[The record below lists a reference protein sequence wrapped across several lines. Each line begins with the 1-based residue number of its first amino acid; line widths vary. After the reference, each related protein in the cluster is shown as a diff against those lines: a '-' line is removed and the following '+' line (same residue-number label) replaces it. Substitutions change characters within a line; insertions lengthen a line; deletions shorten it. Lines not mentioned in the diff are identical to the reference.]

1 MYNLIAL
8 SVILKLVS
16 FFKMTYSQ
24 SSVEPAEVGEQ
35 LNLSKQMDTY
45 ERYLIL
51 KESQVYLWKVPGLEA
66 MLTVIQL
73 CWAKH
78 LQRIENNRAAK

>member
-24 SSVEPAEVGEQ
+24 SSVEPPEVGEQ
-35 LNLSKQMDTY
+35 LNLSKQMYTY

-51 KESQVYLWKVPGLEA
+51 K
-66 MLTVIQL
+66 
-73 CWAKH
+73 
-78 LQRIENNRAAK
+78 

>member
-1 MYNLIAL
+1 
-8 SVILKLVS
+8 
-16 FFKMTYSQ
+16 MTYSQ
-24 SSVEPAEVGEQ
+24 SSMEPPEVGEQ
-35 LNLSKQMDTY
+35 LNLPKQMDTY

-51 KESQVYLWKVPGLEA
+51 MESQVYLWQVPGLEA

-73 CWAKH
+73 CWTKH